1 MWCSIPESKQVVQ
14 AKMENKAAYVTLS
27 QSSRVKKTLRRIWF
41 AISHDKA
48 GFVGFCLLAAIIIMS
63 VAAPVVF
70 PPDTESD
77 PAQIL
82 SAPSAEHILGTDH
95 LGRDIW
101 AQIANG
107 GGELL
112 LFAALA
118 AVIGIVLGVTLGA
131 FSAIIGGKLD
141 GLLLFLA
148 DVWLSIPRIPL
159 LVVLSGFVSLTSIKL
174 AIVLGILSWAGLY
187 RTIRAEVLSLKERD
201 FIEASFMQNLTK
213 THIVFKEITPNL
225 MGFIA
230 VNFSLLMRSSIYSQV
245 GLVFLGI
252 LPLEQNWGVMIN
264 QAWTQGVIYNSKS
277 ILFIL
282 APTIMICLLIISLVW
297 VGKALED
304 VCNPSLRK

>member
-1 MWCSIPESKQVVQ
+1 M
-14 AKMENKAAYVTLS
+14 AENKENYITLS
-27 QSSRVKKTLRRIWF
+27 QSSRLRKTIRRTWF
-41 AISHDKA
+41 AISHDRA
-48 GFVGFCLLAAIIIMS
+48 GFIGFCLLALIVLMS
-63 VAAPVVF
+63 VSAPVLF
-70 PPDTESD
+70 PLDAESD
-77 PAQIL
+77 PSQIL
-82 SAPSAEHILGTDH
+82 SAPSGQHILGTDH

-107 GGELL
+107 GRELL
-112 LFAALA
+112 LFATLSA
-118 AVIGIVLGVTLGA
+118 AIGIVLGVTLGA
-131 FSAIIGGKLD
+131 FSAIIGGTFD
-141 GLLLFLA
+141 GILLFLA

-159 LVVLSGFVSLTSIKL
+159 LVVLSGFFSLTSMKL
-174 AIVLGILSWAGLY
+174 AVVLGILSWAGLY

-201 FIEASFMQNLTK
+201 FIEAVFMLNLSK
-213 THIVFKEITPNL
+213 AHIVFREITPNL

-230 VNFSLLMRSSIYSQV
+230 VNFSLLMRSAIYSQV

-264 QAWTQGVIYNSKS
+264 QAWTQGVIYNPNS

-304 VCNPSLRK
+304 VCDPSLRK